1 MSQDP
6 MTEKRTKANRD
17 VKKLCEFFVARKDW
31 TLPIGAEQLVGELV
45 AATNKFDEHLRVLIR
60 ACGAEPTSP
69 CEPLVESQGVGTHDS
84 VRMERFTAFLRDLD
98 TWLTA
103 QPGPSTDPDTIA
115 ALQEMEG
122 FAGCIIGVVEGFAS
136 DPEDSEVANPPP
148 LDTSA
153 AQAVEPDVTPGDMPD
168 DTDATEQE
176 GAPQQLALDDTDAH
190 PMVQEFQGLTE
201 LSTDCT
207 DLVDGYLAAWRI
219 EYSYYNRKKLL
230 ERILRWISSA
240 PDGHVLVI
248 KMKTAEEPYE
258 PYPSYISRDVL
269 AGKPPPTDP
278 QS

>member
-1 MSQDP
+1 
-6 MTEKRTKANRD
+6 MTEKLTKANRD

-60 ACGAEPTSP
+60 ACGAKPTSP

-103 QPGPSTDPDTIA
+103 QPGPSTDPDAIA

-122 FAGCIIGVVEGFAS
+122 FAGCIIGVAVGFAG
-136 DPEDSEVANPPP
+136 DLENSEVMSPPA
-148 LDTSA
+148 LDDDA
-153 AQAVEPDVTPGDMPD
+153 AQAVEPDDTPD
-168 DTDATEQE
+168 DAIAPEHE

-201 LSTDCT
+201 LTDECT
-207 DLVDGYLAAWRI
+207 ELVDGYLAAWGLDL
-219 EYSYYNRKKLL
+219 SYYNRKKLL
-230 ERILRWISSA
+230 ERILRWVNSA
-240 PDGHVLVI
+240 PEGHVLVI

-258 PYPSYISRDVL
+258 PYPSYITRDVL

-278 QS
+278 